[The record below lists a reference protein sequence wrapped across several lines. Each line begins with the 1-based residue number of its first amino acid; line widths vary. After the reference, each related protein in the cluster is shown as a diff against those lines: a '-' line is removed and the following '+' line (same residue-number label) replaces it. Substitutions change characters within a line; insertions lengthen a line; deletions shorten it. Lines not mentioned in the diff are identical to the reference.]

1 MSNFKLGFII
11 LLLLGFGMFGL
22 TSCSKVPA
30 GNVGVVV
37 HMLGGEKGV
46 DVEEK
51 GVGRYWLGI
60 NDELFLFPT
69 FTQNDTWEGEKES
82 ITFQTREGLNVN
94 ADIGISYHIDPTKVT
109 AVFQKYRKGIN
120 EISEIYLRNMVRD
133 ALVKAASTQEVE
145 TVYGQGKAELL
156 TKVED
161 AVRKE
166 VEPIGIIIEH
176 LYWVGTLRLPENV
189 VQAINAKIG
198 ATQRAITRENEI
210 AMTKAEAQKVIEE
223 AKGSAE
229 AKLAVA
235 KAEAESIKI
244 KGEAEAS
251 AIEAKSKAL
260 NANPQLVQYEIARNW
275 DGKLPETTMGNSSIP
290 LLTIK

>member
-1 MSNFKLGFII
+1 MSEIKGFVFGII
-11 LLLLGFGMFGL
+11 IIGFGMFGL

-82 ITFQTREGLNVN
+82 IMFQTKEGLNVN
-94 ADIGISYHIDPTKVT
+94 ADIGISYHIDPNKVT
-109 AVFQKYRKGIN
+109 TVFQKYRKGIN

-133 ALVKAASTQEVE
+133 ALVKAASTQDVE

-156 TKVED
+156 TKVEES
-161 AVRKE
+161 VRKE
-166 VEPIGIIIEH
+166 VEPIGIVVEH
-176 LYWVGTLRLPENV
+176 LYWVGTLRLPDNV

-198 ATQRAITRENEI
+198 ATQKAAQRENEI
-210 AMTKAEAQKVIEE
+210 QQTKAEAQKAIEE
-223 AKGSAE
+223 SRGVAE
-229 AKLAVA
+229 SKLAVA
-235 KAEAESIKI
+235 RAEAESIKI